1 MSNLEQRLK
10 RLETHQAACNHSA
23 RVILEN
29 PTDEE
34 LERVTR
40 ELAECPSCRHKR
52 TQPFV
57 IRTNLPD
64 EEDPL

>member
-10 RLETHQAACNHSA
+10 RLETHQAVCNHSV

-40 ELAECPSCRHKR
+40 ELFECPSCRHKGTR
-52 TQPFV
+52 PFV
-57 IRTNLPD
+57 IRTNVID
-64 EEDPL
+64 FYE